1 MSDLSGYRK
10 RGENMADIKNIHGVN
25 EQQPAHLKRILRRWD
40 LVLYGMVF
48 MQLVAPVPIFGLI
61 QIRSDGNALACII
74 VAMVAMIFT
83 ALSYGRMIALYPMAG
98 SAYTY
103 VSRSINPHLGFLV
116 GWAMVLDYLIVPL
129 ISVIIP
135 ALAVQRIL
143 PQVPFPV
150 LTLMIVAMM
159 TLLNIGGIKATNRA
173 NLVFL
178 LITGTVVMFF
188 FILSIRYLLTRFGIN
203 AVFSAKPFYTPS
215 VHGAWAIL
223 TGTSLAAVT
232 YIGFDEVTTL
242 AEDTINPKKDIVWA
256 TVAICL
262 ITGLISAIELYLFQM
277 VWPDWTTFSSP
288 DTAYLDIMQLVG
300 GALLFGL
307 FSVVMSVSQFGA
319 GLSGQ
324 VGAARLLYGMGRD
337 NVLPRSIF
345 GFLTKRTGN
354 PVLNILIVGMIAF
367 TGSLLIPLERACDL
381 LNFGAF
387 LGYMGV
393 NLAVI
398 RSYILNPLAGQKK
411 DYFKY
416 LLLPS
421 LGFLF
426 CLVIWLKLP
435 NLSKVAGFTWLF
447 AGVIFSAIKTK
458 GFTKRPVLF
467 NFSDEKR
474 EEK

>member
-1 MSDLSGYRK
+1 
-10 RGENMADIKNIHGVN
+10 
-25 EQQPAHLKRILRRWD
+25 
-40 LVLYGMVF
+40 

-61 QIRSDGNALACII
+61 QVRSNGNALACII
-74 VAMVAMIFT
+74 FAMVAMIFT
-83 ALSYGRMIALYPMAG
+83 ALSYGRMISLYPMAG

-135 ALAVQRIL
+135 ALALQRIL

-150 LTLMIVAMM
+150 LTLIIVVFM
-159 TLLNIGGIKATNRA
+159 TLLNIGGIRATNRA
-173 NLVFL
+173 NTVLL

-188 FILSIRYLLTRFGIN
+188 FILAVRHIISINGIDGI
-203 AVFSAKPFYTPS
+203 FSLNPFYSPS
-215 VHGAWAIL
+215 DLGIGAIL

-262 ITGLISAIELYLFQM
+262 ITGLISAAELYLFQL

-300 GALLFGL
+300 GALLFSI
-307 FSVVMSVSQFGA
+307 FSVIMSVSQFGA

-337 NVLPRSIF
+337 NVLPKSIF
-345 GFLTKRTGN
+345 GFLTRRTGN
-354 PVLNILIVGMIAF
+354 PTLNIMIVGLIAF
-367 TGSLLIPLERACDL
+367 TGSLFVPLERACDL
-381 LNFGAF
+381 INFGAF

-398 RSYILNPLAGQKK
+398 RSFFLLKQIRQKN
-411 DYFKY
+411 DYLKN
-416 LLLPS
+416 LLLPAI
-421 LGFLF
+421 GFLF
-426 CLVIWLKLP
+426 CLVIWLNLP
-435 NLSKVAGFTWLF
+435 IVSKIAGFAWIT
-447 AGVIFSAIKTK
+447 AGLIYSAVKTK
-458 GFTKRPVLF
+458 GFTQRIVLF
-467 NFSDEKR
+467 DFNDDNAT
-474 EEK
+474 